1 MKKTTTSKSARTTLG
16 VILFILAIA
25 LLCSVPLIQP
35 GAQLPTGDAGSGHVG
50 PAPGGPNATWSQVI
64 ATNPGGVNNLAVD
77 DSSCVEGVNC
87 EHFKLTVNGTPADWA
102 GQKVRVTISWQDSAD
117 EYDIYIHRAADCS
130 DKFFVMA
137 ANGPGVTNQV
147 ADIDVASK
155 GTGDYCV
162 RVALNTT
169 PDATDK
175 YSGAAAAVP
184 LVPPPPPAAPQDTG
198 AKIGYENFEAPGQ
211 LVPASQLSS
220 GAVTVEY
227 MGRGAGEPS
236 VGANWASG
244 LINFQSDLQT
254 LFVKF
259 NDDPT
264 QARALWDN
272 RRAPTS
278 QFIDSDPIGFTDH
291 YSPTANRVFA
301 SELTLLSP
309 DTVKISHSDDDGVT
323 WVPDQTGGVAS
334 AVDHQTIGGG
344 PYNPNSLPPANPAY
358 PHAIYYCSQDIA
370 TALCSRSDDGGIHY
384 GPSVPIY
391 TLTQCG
397 GLHGHVKVAPD
408 GTVYVPNRG
417 CGPDAAVA
425 LSTDNGNTWAVR
437 PINSSSISGTAAS
450 DDPAVSIDTKN
461 KVYALMAQNGT
472 AAVVATSIDQGKSWQ
487 NIYNVGAGLGL
498 TNIAFPAATAGDD
511 GRAAVAFYASK
522 GGSGD
527 SSADPYSGTWH
538 LYIAHTF
545 DGGAHWTT
553 TDATPSLPMQR
564 MGLLRGGGGPVDRN
578 LLDFFDLTTDRDGRV
593 VVGYVNGCSGGDCS
607 QAPVNADGSTS
618 VAGNTYSATASIMR
632 QSSGR
637 RMFAAKDPAAA
648 SVPGMPFVTIRRVGG
663 VVHLAWNEADP
674 GNNGGTPAD
683 QSITN
688 FQVFR
693 STADGALS
701 STPIATLPGTA
712 SRYDDATATDAK
724 ATYYYRVVASNSI
737 GSSAPS
743 IQVAA
748 PYVGDS
754 CAGLVIHQN
763 LPTNPEAT
771 GSQPTGVPVGPSSSP
786 SPTPVTNPPVP
797 QYLIDY
803 IAVGEPPDKAGKLM
817 FKMKV
822 RDLSTLPPNSR
833 WRLVWDWTGINGRKE
848 TINPDEQYYVGMT
861 ADATGTPT
869 FEYGTVQTASLVV
882 IGIPEENMQG
892 AADAASNFTPD
903 GTITIYIDKSK
914 VGNPQPGD
922 FLSAIN
928 GRTFSTGDSQAGEPT
943 LQRSTLLVD
952 HTFIK
957 GNTDTSYPP
966 ATYTVTGGVSCSALE
981 GAPNAPAAP
990 AQLLNISTRV
1000 AVQGG
1005 DNVGI
1010 AGFIVVGSGSDN
1022 VLLRGLGPSLSV
1034 NGTPVNG
1041 RLSDPTLELHDKTGN
1056 LIAFNDNWQD
1066 SQASEVQSTGLPPSD
1081 QREAAMVKTL
1091 NTGAYTAVLRGKNDS
1106 SGIGL
1111 VEAYDLI
1118 KSPIVQLANISTRG
1132 FVQTGDNVMIGGFIA
1147 GPTERAST
1155 AIVIRAIGPTLSSAN
1170 VPSPL
1175 QDPMLEL
1182 HDQNGN
1188 TIASND
1194 DWATDLNA
1202 AQVAAAGLAP
1212 NDARESALYRFIS
1225 PTQLTAVVRGKDDS
1239 VGNALVEIYNLQ

>member
-1 MKKTTTSKSARTTLG
+1 MKKTATSHSARTTLG

-25 LLCSVPLIQP
+25 LLCSMPFISP
-35 GAQLPTGDAGSGHVG
+35 RAQLPTGNAGSGNV
-50 PAPGGPNATWSQVI
+50 APSPSTTSAQWSQVI
-64 ATNPGGVNNLAVD
+64 PTNPGGVNNLVTD
-77 DSSCVEGVNC
+77 DTSCVDGVNC
-87 EHFKLTVNGTPADWA
+87 EYFLLTVDGTTADWAAA
-102 GQKVRVTISWQDSAD
+102 GQKVRVQITWLDSAD
-117 EYDIYIHRAADCS
+117 EYDIYVRKGS
-130 DKFFVMA
+130 DVNGKLVGSAF
-137 ANGPGVTNQV
+137 NGPGVTNQTV
-147 ADIDVASK
+147 DVDVASN
-155 GTGDYCV
+155 GTGQYFV
-162 RVALNTT
+162 HIAFNTT

-175 YSGAAAAVP
+175 YSGTATAIP

-198 AKIGYENFEAPGQ
+198 PRIGYENFEAPGQ
-211 LVPASQLSS
+211 LVPASQTSS

-244 LINFQSDLQT
+244 IINFQSDLQT

-264 QARALWDN
+264 QARALWVN

-291 YSPTANRVFA
+291 YAPDKNRVFA
-301 SELTLLSP
+301 CELTLLSP

-323 WVPDQTGGVAS
+323 WVPDQTGGIAS
-334 AVDHQTIGGG
+334 AVDHQTLGGG
-344 PYNPNSLPPANPAY
+344 PYSATGVPPTNPVY

-370 TALCSRSDDGGIHY
+370 AAFCSRSDNGGINY

-391 TLTQCG
+391 NLTQCG

-417 CGPDAAVA
+417 CGPDSAVA
-425 LSTDNGNTWAVR
+425 VSTDSGNTWAVR
-437 PINSSSISGTAAS
+437 PINSATVSGTGAS
-450 DDPAVSIDTKN
+450 DDPAVSIDAKN

-472 AAVVATSIDQGKSWQ
+472 APVVATSADQGKTWQ

-511 GRAAVAFYASK
+511 GRAAVAFYAAK
-522 GGSGD
+522 GGTGD
-527 SSADPYSGTWH
+527 SSADQYTGVWH

-545 DGGAHWTT
+545 DGGARWSV

-578 LLDFFDLTTDRDGRV
+578 LLDFFDITTDRDGRV
-593 VVGYVNGCSGGDCS
+593 VVGYVNGCSGADCS
-607 QAPVNADGSTS
+607 LAPVNPDGSTA
-618 VAGNTYSATASIMR
+618 VAGNTYSATATIAR

-637 RMFAAKDPAAA
+637 RMFAKNDPAAI
-648 SVPGMPFVTIRRVGG
+648 SVPGMPFVTGRRVGG
-663 VVHLAWNEADP
+663 VVRLGWNEADP
-674 GNNGGTPAD
+674 GNNGSD
-683 QSITN
+683 QSISS

-693 STADGALS
+693 TTTEGATNGTL
-701 STPIATLPGTA
+701 IATLPGSA
-712 SRYDDATATDAK
+712 SKYEDVTATDPK
-724 ATYYYRVVASNSI
+724 ATYYYRVVATNSI
-737 GSSAPS
+737 GPSAPS
-743 IQVAA
+743 VEVAA
-748 PYVGDS
+748 PFVGDS
-754 CAGLVIHQN
+754 CTGLVIHQN

-771 GSQPTGVPVGPSSSP
+771 GSQPTGVPVGPSPSP
-786 SPTPVTNPPVP
+786 SPTPVTSPPIP

-803 IAVGEPPDKAGKLM
+803 ISVGEPPDKAGKFM

-822 RDLSTLPPNSR
+822 RDLSTMPPNSR
-833 WRLVWDWTGINGRKE
+833 WRLVWDWTGINGRPE
-848 TINPDEQYYVGMT
+848 TINADEQYYVGMT
-861 ADATGTPT
+861 TDASGTPS

-882 IGIPEENMQG
+882 IGIPQENMQG
-892 AADAASNFTPD
+892 AADAASNAIAD
-903 GTITIYIDKSK
+903 GTITIYLDKSK

-922 FLSAIN
+922 ILSAIN
-928 GRTFSTGDSQAGEPT
+928 GRTFNSGDTAGGGTP
-943 LQRSTLLVD
+943 QRSTLLVD

-966 ATYTVTGGVSCSALE
+966 ATYTVTGGVSCPQLT
-981 GAPNAPAAP
+981 GVPTPAPP

-1000 AVQGG
+1000 FVQGG

-1010 AGFIVVGSGSDN
+1010 AGFIIVGAGSDN
-1022 VLLRGLGPSLSV
+1022 LLLRGLGPSLNV
-1034 NGTPVNG
+1034 NGVPVDG
-1041 RLSDPTLELHDKTGN
+1041 RLSDPTLELHDKPAA
-1056 LIAFNDNWQD
+1056 LLAFNNDWKD
-1066 SQASEVQSTGLPPSD
+1066 SQQSDIQATGLPPSD
-1081 QREAAMVKTL
+1081 DRESAIVKQL
-1091 NTGAYTAVLRGKNDS
+1091 NTGAYTAVLRGINDS

-1111 VEAYDLI
+1111 VEAYDLN
-1118 KSPIVQLANISTRG
+1118 SQVSVQLANISTRG

-1147 GPTERAST
+1147 GPSDRANT
-1155 AIVIRAIGPTLSSAN
+1155 AIVVRGIGPSLSSAN
-1170 VPSPL
+1170 VPTPL

-1182 HDQNGN
+1182 HDANGN
-1188 TIASND
+1188 TIATND

-1202 AQVAAAGLAP
+1202 AQVAAVGLAP
-1212 NDARESALYRFIS
+1212 SDPRESALYRIVGPS
-1225 PTQLTAVVRGKDDS
+1225 KLTAIVRGKNDS